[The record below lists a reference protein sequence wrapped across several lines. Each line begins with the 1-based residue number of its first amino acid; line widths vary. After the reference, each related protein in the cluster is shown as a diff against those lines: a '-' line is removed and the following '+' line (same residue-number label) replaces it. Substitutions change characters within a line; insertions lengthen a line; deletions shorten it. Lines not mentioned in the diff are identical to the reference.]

1 MADSSSM
8 NQPPGNETT
17 QDRAQERGDAWV
29 DDHGDILYRY
39 AVARVGRRE
48 IAEDLVQETFVA
60 ALHAAGQFRGESSE
74 RTWLIGILRHKLLD
88 WRRHQGRHPLLSLT
102 SEEDE
107 VIDEWF
113 DERGWWRTPPKDW
126 TVDSDSLA
134 EKEEF
139 WTVFH
144 RCLDGVPDR
153 IGKVFAMR
161 VIDETPSE
169 DICKALNLSS
179 TNFWV
184 MLHRARARLRKCL
197 ESNWF
202 VREEKV

>member
-1 MADSSSM
+1 MTE
-8 NQPPGNETT
+8 PPEVESTAGGTTSPAET
-17 QDRAQERGDAWV
+17 WV
-29 DDHGDILYRY
+29 DAHGDILYRY
-39 AVARVGRRE
+39 AVARVGRRD

-60 ALHAAGQFRGESSE
+60 AMQASGRFRGESSE

-88 WRRHQGRHPLLSLT
+88 WRRRQGRELPGLPSDH
-102 SEEDE
+102 DD
-107 VIDEWF
+107 VIDQWF
-113 DERGWWRTPPKDW
+113 DDRGWWRTPPKGW
-126 TVDSDSLA
+126 TVDADSLV

-139 WTVFH
+139 WAVFRH
-144 RCLDGVPDR
+144 CLDGVPER
-153 IGKVFAMR
+153 VGQVFAMR

-169 DICKALNLSS
+169 DICKALSLSS

-202 VREEKV
+202 GREDEA